1 MSVMIDLLPIISYQ
15 FMKKETKTMKNLL
28 MKTVAA
34 AGLHV
39 RIRGWTMAFAA
50 VFVVAVAYLA
60 KADYQYIVSGYP
72 VNNPCSSLASDGLPL
87 ATGCYTYRSA
97 ESPLEARFRTFLES
111 AGSKLLS
118 TKFIGL
124 QIVIH

>member
-1 MSVMIDLLPIISYQ
+1 
-15 FMKKETKTMKNLL
+15 MKKPL
-28 MKTVAA
+28 MLICTAATLAA
-34 AGLHV
+34 AY
-39 RIRGWTMAFAA
+39 W
-50 VFVVAVAYLA
+50 A
-60 KADYQYIVSGYP
+60 KADNDYQYIVSGYP
-72 VNNPCSSLASDGLPL
+72 VANPCSSLASDGLPL
-87 ATGCYTYRSA
+87 ATGRYTYRSA